1 MRILFLAH
9 RLPYPPNKGDRIRSF
24 RELQLL
30 SERHEV
36 DLFCFYDEPEDE
48 QQVENVKRY
57 CRYSYAEKLG
67 WLSSRLRSLATL
79 FKGQPFSMAHFHSR
93 TMEEALRKAIHLE
106 RYDLVFMFSS
116 SMATYS
122 QVMEHL
128 PVILDMVD
136 VDSDKWAQYAAQ
148 SSPLLSW
155 LWAREARLL
164 SDCETQM
171 VERSVATLLCTD
183 SEAAILIRRGQAQKI
198 RVVGNVLDM
207 DYFDRESVQIPGEIA
222 SWRPYIIFTGAMNY
236 RPNVDAV
243 TYFHREVF
251 PIIRKSLPEL
261 KFVIAGMS
269 PSREVVELASD
280 DAVRVTGLV
289 SDIRPYLKGA
299 VAAVVP
305 MRIARGIQNKILE
318 ALAMGLPV
326 ITTRKIAGGLPQSVA
341 SLLSVGDLSQEFAA
355 AVLDAVQNGP
365 KHAAVKVRDALA
377 EHYSAAELRSRLEQL
392 VSEAVPWKTA
402 GRAKQR
408 MAGVIEDPA
417 LTTSAR
423 QIQ

>member
-36 DLFCFYDEPEDE
+36 DLFCFYDKPEDE

-57 CRYSYAEKLG
+57 CRYSYGERLG
-67 WLSSRLRSLATL
+67 WLSSRFRSLAAL
-79 FKGQPFSMAHFHSR
+79 FKGQPFSMAYFHSW
-93 TMEEALRKAIHLE
+93 TMEEVLRKAIHSE

-122 QVMEHL
+122 QVTGHL

-136 VDSDKWAQYAAQ
+136 VDSDKWAQYAKQ

-164 SDCETQM
+164 SDCETEM

-183 SEAAILIRRGQAQKI
+183 AEAAILKKRGPAQKI
-198 RVVGNVLDM
+198 RVVGNALDM
-207 DYFDRESVQIPGEIA
+207 DYFDRDSVQISGEIA
-222 SWRPYIIFTGAMNY
+222 SWQPYIIFTGAMDY

-243 TYFHREVF
+243 TYFCREVF

-261 KFVIAGMS
+261 KFVIAGMN
-269 PSREVVELASD
+269 PSREVVELAGD

-299 VAAVVP
+299 VAAVAP

-326 ITTRKIAGGLPQSVA
+326 ITTCKVAGGFPKSVA
-341 SLLSVGDLSQEFAA
+341 SLVAVGDLSQEFAA
-355 AVLDAVQNGP
+355 AVLDAVQDGP
-365 KHAAVKVRDALA
+365 KHAAVQVRDALA
-377 EHYSAAELRSRLEQL
+377 EHYSPAELRSRLEQL
-392 VSEAVPWKTA
+392 VSEAVSGKFS
-402 GRAKQR
+402 GQAKQR
-408 MAGVIEDPA
+408 IDHPV
-417 LTTSAR
+417 LTSTGR
-423 QIQ
+423 QVR